1 MKRPDHIDLTETAP
15 GEWSFVR
22 LLRLSGK
29 KWRRSPRKQTD
40 ASREAFFDSLE
51 SRSPDHK
58 PILFE
63 NLDWPWVLIVFF
75 TLPILVILGQQA
87 CKVLLFLLG

>member
-1 MKRPDHIDLTETAP
+1 MTSPNPIDLTETAP

-29 KWRRSPRKQTD
+29 KWRRSSRESTD
-40 ASREAFFDSLE
+40 ASREAFFNSLE
-51 SRSPDHK
+51 SQSPDRK

-63 NLDWPWVLIVFF
+63 NLDWPWVPFLLFA
-75 TLPILVILGQQA
+75 LPILV
-87 CKVLLFLLG
+87 VLAEKAWLLLRLLLG